1 MRQELHLILL
11 TRKQLQ
17 DLFTQSVLPEVVGYV
32 NLYCIA
38 WQSKA
43 LKGEASR
50 VIGFMKA
57 LMETTVNRPFY
68 SCRLGDLA
76 PEWQRGWS

>member
-1 MRQELHLILL
+1 MLI
-11 TRKQLQ
+11 
-17 DLFTQSVLPEVVGYV
+17 Y
-32 NLYCIA
+32 IA

-50 VIGFMKA
+50 VIGFMTA

-76 PEWQRGWS
+76 PEWQRGRS